1 MRFFCRTCPYVFQL
15 KSKVTSEATLERKVV
30 DDVLG
35 GPDAWKNADQ
45 TEGARALPATT
56 TSCLRPSARLG
67 PTLGSQLR
75 QVRQRPRVLPA
86 AADPLGRRADD
97 DVLLLRRVRA
107 PVEGQWL
114 TPPCVYP
121 LLPLPIQH
129 SAASRADESHG
140 TVHRGGGGDGCSC
153 RRSACTSSSSARTCC
168 LSPPSS
174 SATSLLTSASVA
186 SAPASAEAGASCRCR
201 RAAPPASGDG
211 TLARP
216 AAPSP
221 APGGDLAVR
230 AREAGLLSSPLYQP
244 VSASLR
250 SRASDE

>member
-97 DVLLLRRVRA
+97 HLLQVHLLRPAVAR
-107 PVEGQWL
+107 GL
-114 TPPCVYP
+114 T
-121 LLPLPIQH
+121 LL
-129 SAASRADESHG
+129 AAD
-140 TVHRGGGGDGCSC
+140 
-153 RRSACTSSSSARTCC
+153 
-168 LSPPSS
+168 PPSS
-174 SATSLLTSASVA
+174 PRRLGRHGLWLAE
-186 SAPASAEAGASCRCR
+186 APAHLHD
-201 RAAPPASGDG
+201 AA
-211 TLARP
+211 
-216 AAPSP
+216 
-221 APGGDLAVR
+221 V
-230 AREAGLLSSPLYQP
+230 
-244 VSASLR
+244 V
-250 SRASDE
+250 